1 MSVLCQ
7 FPFRAGGRGG
17 GAGARSSGEGGTY
30 CTTRALGQAVLQL
43 LVKLISS
50 SLHSEDT
57 LGNIQTGTLLYQ
69 ERSHYYIMNKLF
81 AIWRPVL

>member
-7 FPFRAGGRGG
+7 FPFRAGGRGR

-57 LGNIQTGTLLYQ
+57 LGNIQTGTLLQ
-69 ERSHYYIMNKLF
+69 ILQPLHLTLG
-81 AIWRPVL
+81 VVT

>member
-17 GAGARSSGEGGTY
+17 GARSSGEGGTY

-57 LGNIQTGTLLYQ
+57 LGNIQTGTLLHILYPLH
-69 ERSHYYIMNKLF
+69 STLG
-81 AIWRPVL
+81 VVT